1 MAMYHRVGFAAAQSA
16 QLWERWKKGEGLK
29 SIGRASSSTNG
40 PGKRWT
46 SSRQQ
51 SDLANVLRRP
61 REITVKSRH
70 RVALG

>member
-1 MAMYHRVGFAAAQSA
+1 MS
-16 QLWERWKKGEGLK
+16 
-29 SIGRASSSTNG
+29 G

-61 REITVKSRH
+61 VETTRQSGRVLLTLSFSTYDPSRWIFLA
-70 RVALG
+70 RFF